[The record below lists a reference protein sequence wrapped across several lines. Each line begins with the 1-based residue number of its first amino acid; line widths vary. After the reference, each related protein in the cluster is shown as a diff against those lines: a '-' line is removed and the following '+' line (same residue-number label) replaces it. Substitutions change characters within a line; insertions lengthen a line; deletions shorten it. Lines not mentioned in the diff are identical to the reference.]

1 MTLGKPPCKLRSLF
15 RLMGRDTAYWYRR
28 GRRVPVG
35 EGPVALVTCSGRH
48 QELTTTRLTAPKL
61 LDGILTL
68 GRLSRGQ
75 AVFHPMSHK
84 FKLGQAVEYYPS
96 RGLFA
101 PHGQYVIS
109 AVLPERDG
117 EFQYHI
123 KHPSEAHERAV
134 RESELVEP
142 AAAGSP
148 PQ

>member
-1 MTLGKPPCKLRSLF
+1 MFLVIFSNL
-15 RLMGRDTAYWYRR
+15 
-28 GRRVPVG
+28 GRRQI
-35 EGPVALVTCSGRH
+35 LVRG
-48 QELTTTRLTAPKL
+48 QL
-61 LDGILTL
+61 LLHLAAFRRVDGILTL
-68 GRLSRGQ
+68 GRRGQ

-84 FKLGQAVEYYPS
+84 FKLGQGVEYYPS
-96 RGLFA
+96 HSLFA

-142 AAAGSP
+142 AATAAPRNRPHPKARSECR
-148 PQ
+148 QKI

>member
-1 MTLGKPPCKLRSLF
+1 
-15 RLMGRDTAYWYRR
+15 
-28 GRRVPVG
+28 
-35 EGPVALVTCSGRH
+35 
-48 QELTTTRLTAPKL
+48 
-61 LDGILTL
+61 
-68 GRLSRGQ
+68 
-75 AVFHPMSHK
+75 MSHK